1 MRQLLI
7 LPFVL
12 IAMAAVGQDLDM
24 IQWSASYNEA
34 TSSIDINAEMKDD
47 WVIYSQHTPPEGP
60 LPLEFVFDNLA
71 GFDLVGPVKEL
82 TEPIVSM
89 SEMFG
94 VEVIKFK
101 KKAAFSQSVKKT
113 DKEASAQLTV
123 TFMTCDS
130 KRCLPPRPITLEITF

>member
-1 MRQLLI
+1 MRQLL
-7 LPFVL
+7 LLSFVL
-12 IAMAAVGQDLDM
+12 ITMAAVGQDLDM

-60 LPLEFVFDNLA
+60 LPLEFEFDNLV
-71 GFDLVGPVKEL
+71 GFELQGPVTEL
-82 TEPIVSM
+82 TEPIVNM

-94 VEVIKFK
+94 VEVMKFK
-101 KKAAFSQSVKKT
+101 KKAVFAQSVKKT
-113 DKEASAQLTV
+113 AKEASAQLTV

-130 KRCLPPRPITLEITF
+130 KRCLPPRPITLKITF